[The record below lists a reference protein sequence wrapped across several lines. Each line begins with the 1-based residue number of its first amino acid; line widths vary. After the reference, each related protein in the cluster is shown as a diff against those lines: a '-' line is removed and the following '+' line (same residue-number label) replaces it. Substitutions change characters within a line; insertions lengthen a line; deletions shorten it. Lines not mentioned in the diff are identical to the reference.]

1 MQDESDFIYKNQSLQ
16 EKSKGG
22 MPFHLST
29 QAGSAVKT
37 ISAKALGSGSVVQLH
52 KRYMTSTWTA

>member
-37 ISAKALGSGSVVQLH
+37 ISAKAVGSGSV
-52 KRYMTSTWTA
+52 